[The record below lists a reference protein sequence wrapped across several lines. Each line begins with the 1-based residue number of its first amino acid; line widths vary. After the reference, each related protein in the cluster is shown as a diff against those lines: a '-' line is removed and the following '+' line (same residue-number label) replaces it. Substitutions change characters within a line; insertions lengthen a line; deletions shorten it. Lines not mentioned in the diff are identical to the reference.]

1 MILYNCLLFVFVYC
15 LYVFPSFLRTFSF
28 GDLLKATSD
37 DGEDFC
43 CYIFRFSL
51 IFLFTGRREK
61 LRGWPTG
68 EALGCVFPIFLIEF
82 SPFSD
87 NFRKKSRFFFVLTP
101 YWAVLNGKKS

>member
-43 CYIFRFSL
+43 CFIFRFSL

-68 EALGCVFPIFLIEF
+68 EALGCVFRAML
-82 SPFSD
+82 SGLC
-87 NFRKKSRFFFVLTP
+87 FREPVKKTMYCRVLHFT
-101 YWAVLNGKKS
+101 L